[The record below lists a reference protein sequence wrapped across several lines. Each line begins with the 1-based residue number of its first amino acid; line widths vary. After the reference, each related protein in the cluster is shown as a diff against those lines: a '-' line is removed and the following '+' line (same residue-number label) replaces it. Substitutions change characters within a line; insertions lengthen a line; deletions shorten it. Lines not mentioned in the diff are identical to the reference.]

1 MIALSFVW
9 GCIIGVVVVRVV
21 KRSFIGCLLL
31 IGFVVKVNAGIINL
45 GSADKYTFAVGQYD
59 FHGTP
64 VGGTLQLGSE
74 ALIHGSV
81 AASNHIGFG
90 TGSVVYGNACSRSTS
105 GVANVSGTASMCSD
119 VVSSSSFDLL
129 SQDIAAAN
137 EQARALA
144 GSNYG
149 ALTAST
155 LFDATTVDVLTVSNI
170 DLASGEFLSVTGS
183 AHDYLVINILGD
195 AIIGSGAGILLMGD
209 LSSENV
215 LFNFAN
221 LGQSTFNFGGADI
234 SGTFLAN
241 NGAFIAGDGARLE
254 DVRFYTNNAIIANV
268 QTVRTVRPT
277 ISAQVPEP
285 STLVIFFLGFISLF
299 AKLKYSNKSN
309 SE

>member
-1 MIALSFVW
+1 MS
-9 GCIIGVVVVRVV
+9 VV
-21 KRSFIGCLLL
+21 KQSFIGCVLLVGL
-31 IGFVVKVNAGIINL
+31 VVKASAGIINL

-59 FHGTP
+59 HYGTP

-90 TGSVVYGNACSRSTS
+90 SGSVVYGNACSRSTS
-105 GVANVSGTASMCSD
+105 GVANVLGTASTCSD
-119 VVSSSSFDLL
+119 LASSPIFDLL

-155 LFDATTVDVLTVSNI
+155 LFDASTADVLTVSNI
-170 DLASGEFLSVTGS
+170 DLANGEFLSVTGS
-183 AHDYLVINILGD
+183 ANDYVVINILGD
-195 AIIGSGAGILLMGD
+195 AIIGSGAGILLQGD

-221 LGQSTFNFGGADI
+221 QGQSTFNFGGADI

-241 NGAFIAGDGARLE
+241 NGSFIAGDGARLE
-254 DVRFYTNNAIIANV
+254 DVRLYTNNAIIANV

-277 ISAQVPEP
+277 ITTQVPEP
-285 STLVIFFLGFISLF
+285 STLAIFLLGLISLF
-299 AKLKYSNKSN
+299 AWVKRSNKAK
-309 SE
+309 